1 MTAKHDSPTAGTIY
15 RNLLRVMAFLHR
27 DLDPAKAWKDLGH
40 DVSFPQFRTMMV
52 LRQIGPCSLK
62 ELADALEIT
71 AASTSEMVER
81 LVDLGLVERRSD
93 RNDRRRIQLSLTPRA
108 VKGVQRHEGLIL
120 KRIDA
125 LCERLGPGPANHWRR
140 ACAAL
145 DDLFDQQPSGGSTAA
160 RPR

>member
-81 LVDLGLVERRSD
+81 RSD

-108 VKGVQRHEGLIL
+108 AKGVQRHEGLIL